1 MTTAS
6 DDRVALSD
14 LLFGFALA
22 IDTRDWVAYRNV
34 FTDRIDLDY
43 SSYRPGSA
51 GPISADA
58 WVDRARRLFPGLAG
72 SQHSI
77 SNVRIAFEPTG
88 DRATL
93 TSYVRADHYLPN
105 DQGDSLWTLGG
116 IYTHAAVRTDDGW
129 RFDGVT
135 LRMLW
140 NHGNRHVMTLG
151 AERAALAAPETS

>member
-51 GPISADA
+51 GPISAA
-58 WVDRARRLFPGLAG
+58 SPVGRVPT
-72 SQHSI
+72 SPSSI
-77 SNVRIAFEPTG
+77 SPASSWARSSTPS
-88 DRATL
+88 R
-93 TSYVRADHYLPN
+93 P
-105 DQGDSLWTLGG
+105 
-116 IYTHAAVRTDDGW
+116 
-129 RFDGVT
+129 
-135 LRMLW
+135 
-140 NHGNRHVMTLG
+140 
-151 AERAALAAPETS
+151 